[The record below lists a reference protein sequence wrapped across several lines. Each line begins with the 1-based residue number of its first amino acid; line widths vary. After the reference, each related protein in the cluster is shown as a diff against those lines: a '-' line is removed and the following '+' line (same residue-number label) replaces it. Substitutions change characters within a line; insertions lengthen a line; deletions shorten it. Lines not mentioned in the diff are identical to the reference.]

1 MSREMLKSLIEYIP
15 TQDIDTIYRV
25 IVKFIPEDIPE
36 WDEVEAIKSSMNDNN
51 SPKYAFDAV
60 NWD

>member
-1 MSREMLKSLIEYIP
+1 MSREMLKCLIEYIP
-15 TQDIDTIYRV
+15 QQDIDTVYKV

-36 WDEVEAIKSSMNDNN
+36 SDEVEAIRQAMNDKCPN
-51 SPKYAFDAV
+51 YTFDAV